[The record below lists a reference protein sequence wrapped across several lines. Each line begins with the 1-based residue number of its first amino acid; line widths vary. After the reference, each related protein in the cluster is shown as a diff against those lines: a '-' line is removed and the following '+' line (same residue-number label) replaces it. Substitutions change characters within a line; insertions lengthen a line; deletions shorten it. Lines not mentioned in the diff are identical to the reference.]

1 MGDKIRI
8 TDKFKPLFTTKKR
21 FILITGGRRSGKSF
35 PVADF
40 ITRLTFEQGHNILY
54 TRYTMTSAEKSII
67 PEFNEKIELLNAQ
80 GCFDITKTNVLNKIT
95 GSNIIFSGI
104 KTSSGNQTANL
115 KSLKNIST
123 FVLDEAEEEQDYREW
138 ETIHLSVSNNK
149 VQNRDIIILNP
160 TTKEHWIWNKW
171 FEGHLKYIKIDG
183 YDVPVSN
190 HPDIEHIHTTYLD
203 NLENLPQS
211 YVDEVRKMKIED
223 PKRYYHVIL
232 GGWLEKAEGVIY
244 ENWKLG
250 EFDDS
255 LPFGFGLDFG
265 YSVDPDALLK
275 VAINEKLK
283 KVYAKEIIYQTKQS
297 SDKLRDTLVFHC
309 QQNEI
314 IADSA
319 EPRLIDDLKLNV
331 NIKRAYKPPNS
342 VAQGIKIL
350 MGYQLIIDPTSDN
363 LIKELNNYAWD
374 DKKSNKPIDA
384 YNHLLDALRYYTF
397 LKLQVKQNKYIHAS

>member
-1 MGDKIRI
+1 MGNKVRI
-8 TDKFKPLFTTKKR
+8 SDKFKPLYTTKKR
-21 FILITGGRRSGKSF
+21 IIVITGGRRSMKSF
-35 PVADF
+35 AVADF
-40 ITRLTFEQGHNILY
+40 ITRLTFEKGHNMLY

-67 PEFNEKIELLNAQ
+67 PEFREKIDLLN
-80 GCFDITKTNVLNKIT
+80 GFDCFDITKTNVFNKIT

-104 KTSSGNQTANL
+104 KTSSGNQTASL
-115 KSLKNIST
+115 KSLKNLST
-123 FVLDEAEEEQDYREW
+123 FILDEAEEQKSYEEW
-138 ETIHLSVSNNK
+138 ETIHLSVSNNQ

-160 TTKEHWIWNKW
+160 TTKEHWIWKRW

-183 YDVPVSN
+183 YDIPVST

-211 YVDEVRKMKIED
+211 YIDEVLKMKLNE
-223 PKRYYHVIL
+223 PEKYKHKIL
-232 GGWLEKAEGVIY
+232 GGWLEKAEGVVY
-244 ENWKLG
+244 TNWEYG
-250 EFDDS
+250 DFDDS

-265 YSVDPDALLK
+265 YSVDPDACIK

-283 KVYAKEIIYQTKQS
+283 KIYLKEIMYETGQS
-297 SDKLRDTLVFHC
+297 SDRLRDMLITRCGQF
-309 QQNEI
+309 EI

-319 EPRLIDDLKLNV
+319 EPRLIDDLKRDV

-350 MGYQLIIDPTSDN
+350 LGYKLIIDPDSDN
-363 LIKELNNYAWD
+363 LTRELNNYAWD
-374 DKKSNKPIDA
+374 DKKSDKPIDA

-397 LKLQVKQNKYIHAS
+397 QKLQVNTEKYIHI